1 MDGWLEELLV
11 VWMGGCRGCYLVGG
25 VVGGVVNWFDVW
37 FEGLIDGW
45 MGGWRNF

>member
-25 VVGGVVNWFDVW
+25 VVIWLEGWL
-37 FEGLIDGW
+37 EGLLIGL
-45 MGGWRNF
+45 MCGLRG